1 MQPRFGVM
9 ILAAMAYV
17 PVASAGGWT
26 LPLFTAPAGQV
37 LQEAAKSEF
46 KGADVMVLDVN
57 ASVRFT
63 ADGLAHIEK
72 RTVTLV
78 LTAEGVKK
86 AATFSQAWA
95 PWRQDRPK
103 IRYRIITADG
113 RARFLDEATIS
124 ENGVPVKAIAG
135 LFSDLKILTAPLP
148 AVAPGCVI
156 ESEVIVEDRQAL
168 FPRGRYLALQLA
180 DRADVQHAKV
190 TVAAPKELPLKIA
203 NRRSHGEKKYESD
216 PDGINRQIIEIDHIH
231 APALRMLL
239 PPDVSTFAGLQ
250 ISAGITW
257 AKLAAWYGDIVDKLA
272 GPIPAAPGKDPANGL
287 AEIAAAL
294 ASNLKAVRYTGLELG
309 MASYIPRSPEETLDR
324 GYGDC
329 KDKSVLLVRD
339 LRKAGFRA
347 SVALLTPYPH
357 PDVVANLPGMEQF
370 THAIVYVD
378 GARPLWIDPS
388 LEFATASHL
397 PFPDQGRRALIVRND
412 AKDLTMTPEE
422 PAAANTRVED
432 VEIVLAP
439 EGKGRMTSRG
449 ESRGIFNDQLR
460 AVSST
465 DLKEAVQKLSGLLNS
480 SAPKIETIPS
490 LDGLSCKVTTSTD
503 SYPRAVTTGSKASI
517 TISQLDLTPT
527 LLMPLMAETMLQAN
541 SSRTDDYYL
550 SAAFQLD
557 RQTRITPPPGY
568 IAKPLPEFADF
579 PLGSLRIERK
589 AEIAPDGSILLT
601 QRLICPTRRL
611 TVADGRAIGAV
622 LKDQAVQQLAH
633 TDGTIFEF
641 EKKP

>member
-1 MQPRFGVM
+1 MQARFGVL
-9 ILAAMAYV
+9 ILAALLSA
-17 PVASAGGWT
+17 PAARAGGWT
-26 LPLFTAPAGQV
+26 LPLFTAPPGQV

-46 KGADVMVLDVN
+46 KGADVMVLDIN
-57 ASVRFT
+57 SSVRFT
-63 ADGLAHIEK
+63 ADGRAHIEK

-86 AATFSQAWA
+86 AATFSQAWS

-103 IRYRIITADG
+103 IRYRIITADS

-168 FPRGRYLALQLA
+168 FPGGRYLSLQLA

-216 PDGINRQIIEIDHIH
+216 PDGISRQIIEIDHIH
-231 APALRMLL
+231 APAVRVLL

-250 ISAGITW
+250 ISAGVIW
-257 AKLAAWYGDIVDKLA
+257 AKLASWYGDIVDKLA
-272 GPIPAAPGKDPANGL
+272 GPTPAAPGKDPANGF
-287 AEIAAAL
+287 AEIASAL
-294 ASNLKAVRYTGLELG
+294 AGNLKAVRYTGLELG

-329 KDKSVLLVRD
+329 KDKAVLLVRD

-347 SVALLTPYPH
+347 SVALLTPYPR
-357 PDVVANLPGMEQF
+357 PDIVANLPGAEQF

-378 GARPLWIDPS
+378 GAKPLWIDPS
-388 LEFATASHL
+388 TEFATASHL
-397 PFPDQGRRALIVRND
+397 PFPDQGRRALIVGGGT
-412 AKDLTMTPEE
+412 KDLTTTPEE
-422 PAAANTRVED
+422 PVAANTGVED
-432 VEIVLAP
+432 VEIVLVS
-439 EGKGRMTSRG
+439 EGKGRMTSRV
-449 ESRGIFNDQLR
+449 EYRGALNDQLR
-460 AVSST
+460 ALCSP
-465 DLKEAVQKLSGLLNS
+465 DMKQAVQKLAGSLTG
-480 SAPKIETIPS
+480 SAPKIESAPS
-490 LDGLSCKVTTSTD
+490 SDGLGCKVTTTTD
-503 SYPRAVTTGSKASI
+503 SYPRAVTTGGKANVTVPQI
-517 TISQLDLTPT
+517 DLSPAP
-527 LLMPLMAETMLQAN
+527 LLPLVAETMLQAN

-557 RQTRITPPPGY
+557 RRTRITPPSGY
-568 IAKPLPEFADF
+568 VAKPLPEFADF

-601 QRLICPTRRL
+601 QRLVCPTRRL
-611 TVADGRAIGAV
+611 TAADGRAIGV
-622 LKDQAVQQLAH
+622 ILKDQAMKQLAH
-633 TDGTIFEF
+633 TEGTIFEF
-641 EKKP
+641 EKKQ